1 MKNMTIRNS
10 KQEYAAVKNTPE
22 CLKRYYNIPC
32 FALPSILKMEKMG
45 KYSCFHF
52 SQQYNTN
59 ASAMLITPKL
69 RIKPDTPEPKL
80 AFSPVS

>member
-1 MKNMTIRNS
+1 MTIRNS
-10 KQEYAAVKNTPE
+10 NQEYGAVKNTPE
-22 CLKRYYNIPC
+22 CLKRCYNIPC

-52 SQQYNTN
+52 SQQEYNNTN

-69 RIKPDTPEPKL
+69 RVKPDTPEPKL